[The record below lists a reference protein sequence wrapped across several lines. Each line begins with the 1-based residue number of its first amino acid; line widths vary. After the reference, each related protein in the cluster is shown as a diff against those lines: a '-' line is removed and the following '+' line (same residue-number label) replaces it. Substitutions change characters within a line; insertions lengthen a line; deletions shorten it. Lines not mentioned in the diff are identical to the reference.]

1 MRDLGDGT
9 CANRHLGA
17 RATISAMRRLLLTLV
32 ISAASGFVPSYS
44 GTSLPASYSG
54 TSLAPVPLA
63 RHAHAV
69 MNAPVG
75 RGVDGK
81 PRRKGEPPAC
91 V

>member
-1 MRDLGDGT
+1 
-9 CANRHLGA
+9 
-17 RATISAMRRLLLTLV
+17 MRRLLLTLV
-32 ISAASGFVPSYS
+32 ISAASGFVPASYS

-54 TSLAPVPLA
+54 TSLAPVPVA